1 MIQLIAQAT
10 GLDTRAFAAPHP
22 AHSVTASFGLRSA
35 LS

>member
-10 GLDTRAFAAPHP
+10 GLDTRAFGAPRP
-22 AHSVTASFGLRSA
+22 AHSVTVSFGLRIA